1 MDKTL
6 TQTLTQ
12 HHNKSWTM
20 NLQPI
25 HWALLGY
32 YAKRRNK
39 TRSDTLRELIE
50 MVAERDKTFD
60 VKGFKDFVLKEL
72 IEEERDP
79 DARDVLRAQVEEF
92 AHQRITR

>member
-1 MDKTL
+1 M
-6 TQTLTQ
+6 
-12 HHNKSWTM
+12 
-20 NLQPI
+20 LQPI

-32 YAKRRNK
+32 YAKRRGK

-50 MVAERDKTFD
+50 MVAERDKSFD
-60 VKGFKDFVLKEL
+60 AKSFRDFVLKEL

-92 AHQRITR
+92 VKQRKAG

>member
-6 TQTLTQ
+6 TQTLTK

-20 NLQPI
+20 MLQPI

-32 YAKRRNK
+32 YAKRRGK

-60 VKGFKDFVLKEL
+60 AKGFKNFVLKEL

-92 AHQRITR
+92 VSQRKAG

>member
-6 TQTLTQ
+6 TQSLSQ

-32 YAKRRNK
+32 YAKRRGK

-50 MVAERDKTFD
+50 MVAARDSSFD
-60 VKGFKDFVLKEL
+60 AKGFRDFVLKEL

-92 AHQRITR
+92 VKQRKAG

>member
-32 YAKRRNK
+32 YAKRRGK

-50 MVAERDKTFD
+50 MVAARDKTFD
-60 VKGFKDFVLKEL
+60 AKSFKDFVLKEL

-79 DARDVLRAQVEEF
+79 DARDVLRAQVNEF
-92 AHQRITR
+92 AAARSR

>member
-32 YAKRRNK
+32 YAKRRGK

-50 MVAERDKTFD
+50 MVAARDPSFD
-60 VKGFKDFVLKEL
+60 LKGFKDFALKEL

-79 DARDVLRAQVEEF
+79 DGRDVLRAQVEEF
-92 AHQRITR
+92 VKHRKAG

>member
-60 VKGFKDFVLKEL
+60 AKGFKEFVLKEL
-72 IEEERDP
+72 IDEERDP

-92 AHQRITR
+92 TAQR